1 MLRIGIDLGG
11 TNTVAGLLNDRME
24 ILDKCEVKTNLPT
37 SLDQIVWNI
46 DHLVSLLIER
56 NHLEKEQIRSVG
68 VGVPCT
74 ANIDTGFMEDADHLG
89 FSSGPLVK
97 RLEDVLSL
105 PVRIG
110 NDADCA
116 AWGEYKSG
124 GYDSDSFLLV
134 TLGTG
139 IGGGIILGGKLI
151 TGVNNAAGEIGHM
164 TIAMDGEP
172 CGCGN
177 RGCFEAY
184 GSASAL
190 IRHAREATG
199 EEITEARTVFER
211 AALGEQVFS
220 QLLDEY
226 TSHLAVGLS
235 NLINIFGPAYICIGG
250 GVSHAGDALLLP
262 VREKTYRRM
271 FAKTASRKPQ
281 IILAKLHNDAGII
294 GAALL

>member
-1 MLRIGIDLGG
+1 M
-11 TNTVAGLLNDRME
+11 
-24 ILDKCEVKTNLPT
+24 
-37 SLDQIVWNI
+37 
-46 DHLVSLLIER
+46 
-56 NHLEKEQIRSVG
+56 
-68 VGVPCT
+68 
-74 ANIDTGFMEDADHLG
+74 
-89 FSSGPLVK
+89 
-97 RLEDVLSL
+97 
-105 PVRIG
+105 
-110 NDADCA
+110 
-116 AWGEYKSG
+116 
-124 GYDSDSFLLV
+124 
-134 TLGTG
+134 
-139 IGGGIILGGKLI
+139 
-151 TGVNNAAGEIGHM
+151 
-164 TIAMDGEP
+164 
-172 CGCGN
+172 
-177 RGCFEAY
+177 
-184 GSASAL
+184 